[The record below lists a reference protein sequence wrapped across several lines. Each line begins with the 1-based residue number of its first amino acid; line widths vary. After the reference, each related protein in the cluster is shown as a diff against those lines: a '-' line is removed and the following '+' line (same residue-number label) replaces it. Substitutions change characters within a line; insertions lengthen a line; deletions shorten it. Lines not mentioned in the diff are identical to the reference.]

1 MHGARQMEPPAAPHT
16 PVLLNEVMRSLEPV
30 KDGVFIDGTF
40 GAGGYSKALLS
51 RGATQVMAI
60 DRDPEALAAGADLVA
75 SSGGRLV
82 LVQGDFSELEEIAVT
97 HTVGVA
103 DGVVLDIG
111 VSSMQIDE
119 ALRGFS
125 FLRDG
130 PLDMRMA
137 QTGVTAAD
145 LVNRATEADLADIIY
160 HFGEERAARRIAR
173 AVVAARSEAPLTRT
187 GDLASIVVGCLPRQR
202 AGQIHPAT
210 RTFQALRIA
219 VNDELGQLVAALA
232 AAVEG
237 GWTLALAV
245 VVTFHSLEDRIVK
258 RYMQIASGQE
268 GQGSRHAPARI
279 TAPARY
285 ERPARAVEAG
295 KEEIGR
301 NPRAR
306 SARLRAA
313 VRTNA
318 KAMPIDPVRV
328 GLPPA
333 PVVADLFPGGVR

>member
-51 RGATQVMAI
+51 RGATQVIAI

-97 HTVGVA
+97 HTVGVV

-145 LVNRATEADLADIIY
+145 LANRATEADLADIIY

-232 AAVEG
+232 AAERILGPG
-237 GWTLALAV
+237 GRLA